1 MFRSSAVALS
11 LALASPALGAESPCD
26 GAYAEAGELVDAA
39 IGKYGTLYSGG
50 SHWRY
55 LDTVGATLDLYRLW
69 LGLPDIALRSVEPP
83 HWREEGFDYGW
94 NEVSGEEI
102 WTQAGGLVTAAED
115 GDRKTRLFAAW
126 GHDALTSAGP
136 APDWWLHAEDF
147 PTLTP
152 TQRWVAE
159 IIPTA
164 PVLDWLQVLLVASS
178 TPEALFDHLDSADPD
193 PALATLADH
202 AWSQHAPESGPA
214 WAVASALV
222 QPERTERIDA
232 WLAQL
237 EQDVLA
243 CQASASD
250 YAAWAIVVHGQDRL
264 TPDPEGAAEASRL
277 ALLPPATRG
286 DLLDQRLMRQVFR
299 GDLPADLSWWRN
311 QLPGSGRIA
320 YVSALSAATPAELP
334 PPEHAAVVRLLNGL
348 SSADLSV
355 YSEAHDAD
363 AWLAPV
369 LYGRAIALG
378 DWQGA
383 EDLLPRLAATS
394 EDTAAAL
401 KTARAVRG
409 SREAKLARVALH
421 LDTVQLH
428 ICGGDTGADYGLWI
442 YQGAYCG
449 DVELPPDYAQGA
461 AFDRDLEVFLRV
473 PSRWGAFSGMHGM
486 SIPSIERMLT
496 RRGPLEIGT
505 EVASPT
511 VTQGDFP
518 ISSQLDLTVA
528 DAASGVPLLMPRV
541 AATII
546 QWAEAQSDTPR
557 KQRSRRITAVAESLG
572 MLVRRC
578 RYAPCG
584 AVDGRPAQQVA
595 FELLHR
601 RMAETEAA
609 KETPIWWYSPAE

>member
-1 MFRSSAVALS
+1 MIRSSAVALS
-11 LALASPALGAESPCD
+11 LTLASPALAADPLCGD
-26 GAYAEAGELVDAA
+26 AYAEAGELVDAA

-50 SHWRY
+50 NHWRT

-102 WTQAGGLVTAAED
+102 WAQAGGLVSAAED

-147 PTLTP
+147 PKLTP

-159 IIPTA
+159 SIPTA
-164 PVLDWLQVLLVASS
+164 PVLDWLQVLLIASS
-178 TPEALFDHLDSADPD
+178 TPEALFDHLSSAEPD
-193 PALATLADH
+193 PAMATLAEH
-202 AWSQHAPESGPA
+202 AWSQYAPEDGPA

-222 QPERTERIDA
+222 QPERTERVDA

-237 EQDVLA
+237 EQEVLD
-243 CQASASD
+243 CKASPGD
-250 YAAWAIVVHGQDRL
+250 YAAWAVVVHGQDRL
-264 TPDPEGAAEASRL
+264 TPDPEDAAEASRL
-277 ALLPPATRG
+277 GHLPPLTRA
-286 DLLDQRLMRQVFR
+286 DLLEQRLMRQVIR
-299 GDLPADLSWWRN
+299 GDLPADLSWWHE

-320 YVSALSAATPAELP
+320 YVHALSAATPAELP
-334 PPEHAAVVRLLNGL
+334 PPEHATVLRLLNGL

-355 YSEAHDAD
+355 YAEAHDAD
-363 AWLAPV
+363 ALLAPV

-378 DWQGA
+378 EWQGA
-383 EDLLPRLAATS
+383 EELLPRLSALS
-394 EDTAAAL
+394 EDTAAAV

-421 LDTVQLH
+421 LDTVGLH

-449 DVELPPDYAQGA
+449 DAELPPDYAQGA
-461 AFDRDLEVFLRV
+461 AFDRDLEVFLRL
-473 PSRWGAFSGMHGM
+473 PTRWGSFSGMHGM

-496 RRGPLEIGT
+496 RRGRLEIGD

-511 VTQGDFP
+511 LTQGDFP
-518 ISSQLDLTVA
+518 LSSQLDLTVV

-541 AATII
+541 ADTII
-546 QWAEAQSDTPR
+546 QWADEQSNTSR
-557 KQRSRRITAVAESLG
+557 KQRSRRITAVSESLE

-578 RYAPCG
+578 RYTPCG
-584 AVDGRPAQQVA
+584 AIDGRPAQQVA
-595 FELLHR
+595 FELLHQ
-601 RMAETEAA
+601 RMPDSQAA
-609 KETPIWWYSPAE
+609 KETPIWWYSPEE

>member
-1 MFRSSAVALS
+1 MNRLAAALFS
-11 LALASPALGAESPCD
+11 LALSSPALAAAPPCD
-26 GAYAEAGELVDAA
+26 GAYAEASSLVDAA

-50 SHWRY
+50 NHWRY

-83 HWREEGFDYGW
+83 HWGEEGFEYGW

-102 WTQAGGLVTAAED
+102 WTRAGGLVTAAED
-115 GDRKTRLFAAW
+115 GDRETRLFAAW

-147 PTLTP
+147 PELTP

-159 IIPTA
+159 LIPTA
-164 PVLDWLQVLLVASS
+164 PVLDWLQVLLIASS
-178 TPEALFDHLDSADPD
+178 TPEALFDHLSSAEPD
-193 PALATLADH
+193 PAMATLADH
-202 AWSQHAPESGPA
+202 AWSQYAPENGPA

-222 QPERTERIDA
+222 QPERTGRVDA

-243 CQASASD
+243 CTASPSD
-250 YAAWAIVVHGQDRL
+250 YAAWAVVVHGQDRL
-264 TPDPEGAAEASRL
+264 TPDPEDPAEASRL
-277 ALLPPATRG
+277 AYLPPGTRG
-286 DLLDQRLMRQVFR
+286 DLLDQRLMRTVFR
-299 GDLPADLSWWRN
+299 GELPPDLSWWRAL
-311 QLPGSGRIA
+311 LPGSGRIA

-348 SSADLSV
+348 SSTDLSV
-355 YSEAHDAD
+355 YAQTHDAD

-378 DWQGA
+378 DWKGA
-383 EDLLPRLAATS
+383 QALLPRIAATS
-394 EDTAAAL
+394 EETAAAI
-401 KTARAVRG
+401 KAARAVRG

-421 LDTVQLH
+421 LSTVRLH
-428 ICGGDTGADYGLWI
+428 ICGGDTGADYGLWL
-442 YQGAYCG
+442 YQNAYCVA
-449 DVELPPDYAQGA
+449 VELPPDYAQGA

-473 PSRWGAFSGMHGM
+473 PTRWGSFSGMHGM
-486 SIPSIERMLT
+486 SMPSIERMLT
-496 RRGPLEIGT
+496 RRGPMDIGD
-505 EVASPT
+505 EVSSPT

-518 ISSQLDLTVA
+518 ISGLLDLTVA
-528 DAASGVPLLMPRV
+528 DAASGTPLLMPQV

-546 QWAEAQSDTPR
+546 QWADEQSDTPR

-572 MLVRRC
+572 TLVRRC
-578 RYAPCG
+578 RYIPCG
-584 AVDGRPAQQVA
+584 TVDGRPAQQVA
-595 FELLHR
+595 FELLHQ
-601 RMAETEAA
+601 RMAETETT
-609 KETPIWWYSPAE
+609 KETPIWWYSPTE